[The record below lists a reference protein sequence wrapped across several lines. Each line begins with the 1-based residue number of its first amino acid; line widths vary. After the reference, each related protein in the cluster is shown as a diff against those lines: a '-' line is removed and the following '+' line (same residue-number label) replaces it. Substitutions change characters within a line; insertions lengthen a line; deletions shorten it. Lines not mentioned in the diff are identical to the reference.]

1 MKLTSNQRK
10 YLESLANGLNP
21 VIRIG
26 KMGLDSK
33 IVSSVK
39 DSFKS
44 HELIKIKIL
53 DTSPVTKEEVV
64 DALLKGTDALLVKVI
79 GRVIILYRAFDE
91 KPPKI
96 ELPKPKS

>member
-10 YLESLANGLNP
+10 FLEALANGLDP

-26 KMGLDSK
+26 KLGLDSK
-33 IVSSVK
+33 IIASVK
-39 DSFKS
+39 DAFKT

-64 DALLKGTDALLVKVI
+64 DAILNNTQASLVKVI
-79 GRVIILYRAFDE
+79 GRVIIIYKAFDE